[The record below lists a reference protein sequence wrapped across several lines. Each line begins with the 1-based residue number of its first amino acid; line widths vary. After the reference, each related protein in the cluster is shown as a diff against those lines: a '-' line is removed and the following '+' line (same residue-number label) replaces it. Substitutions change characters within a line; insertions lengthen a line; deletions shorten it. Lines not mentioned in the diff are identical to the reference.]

1 MRAGE
6 RPSDRLPLVVDVGG
20 GVVLWV
26 QDGKGWQ
33 LRPDG
38 VWLPFDD
45 DRIAPGLGGTV
56 LTRGEV
62 NLLIQQRGRPS

>member
-20 GVVLWV
+20 GVYLWV
-26 QDGKGWQ
+26 QDARGWEF
-33 LRPDG
+33 RDG
-38 VWLPFDD
+38 VWTPFSD
-45 DRIAPGLGGTV
+45 DRIAPGLGGYA

-62 NLLIQQRGRPS
+62 NLLIQERGRPS